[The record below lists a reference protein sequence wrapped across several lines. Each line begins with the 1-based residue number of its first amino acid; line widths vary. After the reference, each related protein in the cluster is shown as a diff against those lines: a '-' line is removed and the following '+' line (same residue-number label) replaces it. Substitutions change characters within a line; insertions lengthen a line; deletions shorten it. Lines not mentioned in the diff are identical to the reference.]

1 MVAEIAA
8 LVIFVIMFLLIV
20 LDRIPRQWVTLGCG
34 ALMLVL
40 VFGICMHD
48 GGAIWDTLN
57 LSAFGQSTFWYGAS
71 ESSGGINWST
81 IVFIAGMMVMV
92 EGMGHVGI
100 FRWLCLKLAKAVHY
114 RTVPLLVCFMVMA
127 AVLSMFIDS
136 ITVILFLAAVTAEL
150 GRTLRFDPVP
160 MILAEI
166 FCANLGGSATMCGDP
181 PNIIIGTSLG
191 LTFFDFLTN
200 TGVIV
205 LICLV
210 ATVVYFYF
218 CFRRILRE
226 SESQRPTDITYPD
239 AASAITDRRAFI
251 ACGAVFLRES
261 ESQRPTDITY
271 PDAASAITD
280 RRAFIACGAVFLLV
294 VVLLVT
300 HAQTEL
306 TVATIGCIAAVLT
319 ALATLCT
326 SGGHAAAGLFAKVDY
341 RTLLFFIGLFVVVS
355 GLEDTGCLDVLAGWI
370 SRISGGHAAVM
381 VAIILWLSA
390 VCSAFVDNIPFAA
403 TMVPVIQSMSRS
415 QGVDLSVLAWA
426 LSIGTDL
433 GGSATPIG
441 ASANVVGTSVAAK
454 NGHPVTWGTYC
465 KYCAPATV
473 LVITIAMVCL
483 FVRYL

>member
-1 MVAEIAA
+1 MVAELAA

-92 EGMGHVGI
+92 EGMGRVGI

-181 PNIIIGTSLG
+181 PNIIIGTALG
-191 LTFFDFLTN
+191 YTFTDFIQN

-205 LICLV
+205 GICFVFVLL
-210 ATVVYFYF
+210 FF
-218 CFRRILRE
+218 WLCFRKPLKA
-226 SESQRPTDITYPD
+226 SEAARPAD
-239 AASAITDRRAFI
+239 AVCPAPATAIADRKAFI
-251 ACGAVFLRES
+251 ADVIVFL
-261 ESQRPTDITY
+261 
-271 PDAASAITD
+271 
-280 RRAFIACGAVFLLV
+280 IAVA
-294 VVLLVT
+294 LLVT
-300 HAQTEL
+300 HAQTRL
-306 TVATIGCIAAVLT
+306 TVACIGVIVAALTLLVTVCTNGSAGVKDVLR
-319 ALATLCT
+319 
-326 SGGHAAAGLFAKVDY
+326 GVDY
-341 RTLLFFIGLFVVVS
+341 KTLLFFIGLFISVA
-355 GLEDTGCLDVLAGWI
+355 GLEQTGVLKLIAQFI
-370 SRISGGHAAVM
+370 SSISGGSIKAVI
-381 VAIILWLSA
+381 VIILLLSA
-390 VCSAFVDNIPFAA
+390 VCSALIDNIPFAA
-403 TMVPVIQSMSRS
+403 TMVPVIQSIAAT
-415 QGVDLSVLAWA
+415 QGMDLRVIAWA
-426 LSIGTDL
+426 LSLGTDL
-433 GGSATPIG
+433 GGNATPIG
-441 ASANVVGTSVAAK
+441 ASANVVATSVSAK
-454 NGHPVTWGTYC
+454 SGHPISWGKYC
-465 KYCAPATV
+465 KYCVPATV
-473 LVITIAMVCL
+473 LVIAVSLGCL
-483 FVRYL
+483 FLRYL

>member
-1 MVAEIAA
+1 MVAELVA

-40 VFGICMHD
+40 VFGVCMHD

-218 CFRRILRE
+218 CFRKQVQSWDPQARQKVMELDPRDSIHNRG
-226 SESQRPTDITYPD
+226 QF
-239 AASAITDRRAFI
+239 AIH
-251 ACGAVFLRES
+251 VVLFL
-261 ESQRPTDITY
+261 
-271 PDAASAITD
+271 
-280 RRAFIACGAVFLLV
+280 VV
-294 VVLLVT
+294 VVLLIT
-300 HAQTEL
+300 HAQTGL
-306 TVATIGCIAAVLT
+306 TVATVGIIAAILTLLVNRQTPANPDTHYTGTNGVSVYYDSSIWKVCQMTEDAALGTVLE
-319 ALATLCT
+319 LATAD
-326 SGGHAAAGLFAKVDY
+326 SADGAEDY
-341 RTLLFFIGLFVVVS
+341 QAVLLQRGTADTYPDFIDDSEKDLKQAYGIIKPRTANITVEGAEVTAVRC
-355 GLEDTGCLDVLAGWI
+355 DIQTYYAVLATI
-370 SRISGGHAAVM
+370 TYDSGDVVYVSALTKLASINDIVNL
-381 VAIILWLSA
+381 VESVSLS
-390 VCSAFVDNIPFAA
+390 
-403 TMVPVIQSMSRS
+403 
-415 QGVDLSVLAWA
+415 
-426 LSIGTDL
+426 
-433 GGSATPIG
+433 
-441 ASANVVGTSVAAK
+441 
-454 NGHPVTWGTYC
+454 
-465 KYCAPATV
+465 
-473 LVITIAMVCL
+473 
-483 FVRYL
+483 